1 MEEHVSIATP
11 DNVTLEF
18 ELAGLGSRFCAYLID
33 GLVIVLLIFVIV
45 VTMLLVGLAQ
55 ASLLRELLQGTSG
68 WVTSWNIA
76 LLLFLGFLIYW
87 GYYVFFEGLRRGST
101 PGKKRMGIRVVR
113 EDGLP
118 IGFREA
124 ALRNLVRAADM
135 LPPPCYLLGGLVM
148 QFDRHGRRLGD
159 MVAGTLVVVE
169 KFEIK
174 SDGTAGAAWAA
185 RVEQGRSRQ
194 AVTLPQGALSPNQI
208 ALIEQFIARRHG
220 LPQERRELLAWQ
232 ITEPLLPLMGEDRE
246 SLAQEPDRASHCE
259 RILLEILEMA
269 RAEAP
274 KKHLA
279 SNTRKESALF

>member
-1 MEEHVSIATP
+1 
-11 DNVTLEF
+11 VTLEF

-194 AVTLPQGALSPNQI
+194 AVNLPQGALSPNQI

-246 SLAQEPDRASHCE
+246 SLAQKPDRASHCE

-279 SNTRKESALF
+279 SSTRKESALF

>member
-33 GLVIVLLIFVIV
+33 GLVIILLIFVIV
-45 VTMLLVGLAQ
+45 VAMLLIGLAQ
-55 ASLLRELLQGTSG
+55 ASLLRELLQGTSD

-76 LLLFLGFLIYW
+76 LLLFFGFLIYW

-101 PGKKRMGIRVVR
+101 PGKKSLGIRVVR
-113 EDGLP
+113 DDGLP

-194 AVTLPQGALSPNQI
+194 AVTLPQGALSANQI
-208 ALIEQFIARRHG
+208 ALIEQFIARRHS
-220 LPQERRELLAWQ
+220 LSLERRELLAWQ
-232 ITEPLLPLMGEDRE
+232 ITEPLLPLLGEDRE
-246 SLAQEPDRASHCE
+246 SFAQKPDRANHCE

-269 RAEAP
+269 QGEVP
-274 KKHLA
+274 KKNLA
-279 SNTRKESALF
+279 SNPRKQPALF